1 MDDNYKPNRPPRRDS
16 GNFSSRSFGNGGD
29 RPAPAPVYS
38 VQNRLKDLLGDGF
51 DRLESGSLRL
61 NKMLRF
67 YSDQEKKK
75 TKGDP
80 ELESIC
86 KCINNYGRKVQPSQI
101 CNVPGLKQFRMKLA
115 GRMMINQS
123 GSVLN
128 LGILLHR
135 NFSCP
140 FIPGSA
146 LKGVTRHYVKQNF
159 GDNED
164 FRRIF
169 GQGEV
174 AGSVAF
180 LNAFPSN
187 WSMVVDVLTKHNDPN
202 AEFLNTKNPVPNAE
216 FLDTKNPVP
225 IFFPAVEKG
234 AVFTFS
240 AAPAKAGRRTAE
252 ADVELAMKWLK
263 AALKEWGVGAK
274 TSAGYGWFKEA

>member
-1 MDDNYKPNRPPRRDS
+1 MAYSNYNKHNGSPRRDS
-16 GNFSSRSFGNGGD
+16 GNFSSRSSGNGGD
-29 RPAPAPVYS
+29 RPASAPVYS
-38 VQNRLKDLLGDGF
+38 VQNTLKELLGNDF
-51 DRLESGSLRL
+51 ANLESGSLRL

-67 YSDQEKKK
+67 YSDREKKK

-86 KCINNYGRKVQPSQI
+86 KRINDCGKKVQPSPI
-101 CNVPGLKQFRMKLA
+101 DVPGLKQFRMKLA

-146 LKGVTRHYVKQNF
+146 LKGVARHYVKQNF
-159 GDNED
+159 GDNGD
-164 FRRIF
+164 FLRIF

-180 LNAFPSN
+180 LNAFPSPESN
-187 WSMVVDVLTKHNDPN
+187 WKMVVDVLTKHNDLD
-202 AEFLNTKNPVPNAE
+202 EPV
-216 FLDTKNPVP
+216 LDTKNPVP

-234 AVFTFS
+234 AVFTF
-240 AAPAKAGRRTAE
+240 AVAPAKTGSRTAD
-252 ADVELAMKWLK
+252 ADVEMAMKWLK

>member
-1 MDDNYKPNRPPRRDS
+1 MEYDNYNKHNSAS
-16 GNFSSRSFGNGGD
+16 G
-29 RPAPAPVYS
+29 PVYS
-38 VQNRLKDLLGDGF
+38 VQNSLKELLGNDF
-51 DRLESGSLRL
+51 ANLESGSLRL

-75 TKGDP
+75 TKGDS

-86 KCINNYGRKVQPSQI
+86 KCINNCGKKIQPSPI
-101 CNVPGLKQFRMKLA
+101 NVPGLKQFRMKLA

-159 GDNED
+159 GETED
-164 FRRIF
+164 FQRIF
-169 GQGEV
+169 GKEES
-174 AGSVAF
+174 AGTVAF
-180 LNAFPSN
+180 LNAFPSD
-187 WSMVVDVLTKHNDPN
+187 WKMVVDVLTKHNDSD
-202 AEFLNTKNPVPNAE
+202 EPV
-216 FLDTKNPVP
+216 LDTKNPVP

-234 AVFTFS
+234 AVFTF
-240 AAPAKAGRRTAE
+240 AMAPAKTGSRTAD
-252 ADVELAMKWLK
+252 ADVEMAMKWLK

>member
-1 MDDNYKPNRPPRRDS
+1 MEYDNYNKHNGSPRRDS
-16 GNFSSRSFGNGGD
+16 GNFSSRSSGNGGD
-29 RPAPAPVYS
+29 RPASAPVYS
-38 VQNRLKDLLGDGF
+38 VQNTLKELLGNDF
-51 DRLESGSLRL
+51 ANLESGSLRL

-67 YSDQEKKK
+67 LSEQEKKK
-75 TKGDP
+75 
-80 ELESIC
+80 ELDDIC
-86 KCINNYGRKVQPSQI
+86 CCINKCGKKIQPSPI
-101 CNVPGLKQFRMKLA
+101 NVPGLKQFRMKLA

-164 FRRIF
+164 FLRIF

-180 LNAFPSN
+180 LNAFPSPESN
-187 WSMVVDVLTKHNDPN
+187 WKMVVDVLTKHNDSD
-202 AEFLNTKNPVPNAE
+202 EPV
-216 FLDTKNPVP
+216 LDTKNPVP

-234 AVFTFS
+234 AIFTFS
-240 AAPAKAGRRTAE
+240 VAPAKTGSRTAD

-274 TSAGYGWFKEA
+274 TSAGYGWFKDA